1 MQSKPTHTTTFEAKI
16 RSEWLLV
23 TGEAWGDESGI
34 YRTKIA
40 SAYLDDVNVIGLL
53 TAGDLGELEEQIL
66 NAIANET
73 IGE

>member
-16 RSEWLLV
+16 RREWLLV
-23 TGEAWGDESGI
+23 TGEAWGDETGI
-34 YRTKIA
+34 YRTKIK

-53 TAGDLGELEEQIL
+53 TAGDLGELEDKIL
-66 NAIANET
+66 DAIANEN